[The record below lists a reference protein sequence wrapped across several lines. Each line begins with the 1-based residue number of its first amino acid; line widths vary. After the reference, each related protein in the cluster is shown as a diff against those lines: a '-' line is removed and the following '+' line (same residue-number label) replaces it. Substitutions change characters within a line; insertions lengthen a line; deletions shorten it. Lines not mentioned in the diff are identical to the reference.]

1 MWFKTKACLI
11 ICFLLIF
18 PCSLLLHA
26 ANTSQATN
34 QTKRAVLDI
43 KQTEKLAIKGIA
55 GAQYQMGQ
63 HALKGTNGIVG
74 NKDFEKA
81 EKWFRLA
88 ADQGHAEAQY
98 SLGRMYTRGL
108 IEVELQSTDKLN
120 SWIRIVRGRFID
132 PRIRAQNREGNK
144 WLEKAAAQGHEGA
157 IKHLEGGET
166 WMSWSFLI
174 IGIIFLPISI
184 GLFKWPEIAEKHNP
198 VIIRYLSAPLVFLF
212 SLFGII
218 YGFTTLFL

>member
-34 QTKRAVLDI
+34 QTKRAVLYI
-43 KQTEKLAIKGIA
+43 KQTEKLAIKGI
-55 GAQYQMGQ
+55 
-63 HALKGTNGIVG
+63 
-74 NKDFEKA
+74 
-81 EKWFRLA
+81 
-88 ADQGHAEAQY
+88 AEAQY

-120 SWIRIVRGRFID
+120 SWLRIVRGRFID
-132 PRIRAQNREGNK
+132 PRIRAQNREGNE

-157 IKHLEGGET
+157 IKHLKGGET
-166 WMSWSFLI
+166 WMGWSFLI

-198 VIIRYLSAPLVFLF
+198 VVIRCLSVPLVFLF

-218 YGFTTLFL
+218 YEFKTLFL